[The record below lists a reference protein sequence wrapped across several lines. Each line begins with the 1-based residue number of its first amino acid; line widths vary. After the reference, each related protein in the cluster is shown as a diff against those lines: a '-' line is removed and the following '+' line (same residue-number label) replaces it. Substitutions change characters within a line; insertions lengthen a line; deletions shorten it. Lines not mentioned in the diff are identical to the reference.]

1 MTTAVVRPRL
11 VLAIV
16 AAAAFFL
23 SIGLTFVNV
32 ALPDIGDRF
41 SASPPEIAWVVDA
54 YTVALTGLLIPAAAV
69 AERFGRRQVFIA
81 GLCLFTASSVACGV
95 AMSLEVMLAGR
106 VAMGVGAGMMLAP
119 AMAITAMAFA
129 PGNRAGALATWA
141 SAGALGLALGPVIGG
156 VVVGTIGWRWAFLLP
171 VPLLLVAV
179 AAAVRI
185 LPVGRGPDGV
195 PLDVWGAGL
204 ALVALVPLVAAI
216 IEGPRL
222 GWTSPWVIGGLAAG
236 VLLLTG
242 FVARELMARHPAF
255 DVRALRHP
263 AVAGAS
269 LVLFASYVAFMG
281 VLFLVTLELQHV
293 AGVTPIEYGLLLLP
307 MSVAYW
313 VMSRVGAKV
322 AAGGRSA
329 LALTAGL
336 AAVVASF
343 ALPAFAPPSPGWAVP
358 ALILMGVGGGLL
370 VPVASA
376 AVLDALPAVSLG
388 TSSALSVVPRFTGG
402 AVGVAVIASAVSTVS
417 APASSTLEDGLTA
430 GYRAGGITALI
441 LAVAAGLLLARG
453 RRLVERRT
461 GRVDDPGVYLG

>member
-1 MTTAVVRPRL
+1 
-11 VLAIV
+11 
-16 AAAAFFL
+16 
-23 SIGLTFVNV
+23 
-32 ALPDIGDRF
+32 
-41 SASPPEIAWVVDA
+41 
-54 YTVALTGLLIPAAAV
+54 
-69 AERFGRRQVFIA
+69 
-81 GLCLFTASSVACGV
+81 
-95 AMSLEVMLAGR
+95 
-106 VAMGVGAGMMLAP
+106 
-119 AMAITAMAFA
+119 
-129 PGNRAGALATWA
+129 
-141 SAGALGLALGPVIGG
+141 
-156 VVVGTIGWRWAFLLP
+156 
-171 VPLLLVAV
+171 LLVAV

-402 AVGVAVIASAVSTVS
+402 AVGVAIIASAVSTVS

-461 GRVDDPGVYLG
+461 GRVDDPGVDLG